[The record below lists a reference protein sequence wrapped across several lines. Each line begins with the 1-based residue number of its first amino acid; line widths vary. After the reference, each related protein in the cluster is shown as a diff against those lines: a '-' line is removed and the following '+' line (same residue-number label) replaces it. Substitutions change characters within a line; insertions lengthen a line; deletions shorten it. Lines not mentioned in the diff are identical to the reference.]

1 VTTPLG
7 IPNTGSHALEPCK
20 VQVITND
27 IFDMQPTAESQMCPV
42 VHSAE
47 RHADFGAAPASPT
60 FHSSSADFH
69 TARSRLSHEFVPVAS
84 SSSSSSTSSWSPS
97 SLDSLASIDQKVVSD
112 RSASDR
118 SERSCSG
125 RQPSSVRMQ
134 HEVPS
139 VSVVRPQ
146 VVFPTTAQQVAAHT
160 GPAVK
165 SASTAQKSSKVH
177 NFGNSFCIPSLP
189 CKDYLAMLPICPV
202 EADIAIVHGLYCAL
216 ALSCPCCY
224 TV

>member
-1 VTTPLG
+1 MTTPLG

-189 CKDYLAMLPICPV
+189 CKDYLACFPSALFRLTLP
-202 EADIAIVHGLYCAL
+202 
-216 ALSCPCCY
+216 LSMVF
-224 TV
+224 TVRLL